1 MLDCQSELKHATRF
15 DVLMDAGSG
24 AQKAGDI
31 LLRAFADT
39 GRYVFI
45 EPVIPAEISP
55 PQRSAP
61 ALSGSII
68 RVADFDLNTIGDDSE
83 LIMAA
88 HEVVLDTRLN
98 HEEASSNVRVLLDM
112 GDQRR
117 NQDAYAAVIDRVEAD
132 GGSVVPI
139 AISAESD
146 AIIRSLGGAGR
157 NMVYVGLL
165 AWVYDLPA
173 VSVETAIR
181 STFSRLREEKLEKN
195 VTLFQQ
201 GYALA
206 ESVIPFRIALASS
219 EPEPGEK
226 VLMNGNTALSL
237 GMIDAG
243 IKFMSGYPITPA
255 SSVMHLLAKELPSYG
270 GTVHQAEDEIAAI
283 GATIGAYFG
292 GTPSVT
298 VTSGPG
304 LSLKQ
309 EFIGYAAMAEIPLIV
324 VDVQRA
330 GPSTGMPTRTEQSDL
345 PATVFGRHGDNVGIV
360 FSVSDTIDCFYAPHL
375 ARYLAE
381 SLRLPVIVMSD
392 FQTANSYKIVA
403 RMATLEM
410 TDVNEIPDSVLAHFG
425 LTRLPAEIPMVKNNL
440 ATPGEP
446 GKMRR
451 VTGLNTDAEGRIS
464 YTAASAHGA
473 HAIRNA
479 KVRLVAEHSCTPVF
493 MGDPDADLLV
503 VGWGSSRGALEEA
516 VGKATAAGLA
526 VAGLHLRVVHPLPAD
541 LAEKVASFSE
551 IITVESAYGDAHKPP
566 PLAMLMRIALGRPVR
581 GGLCQATGR
590 PLAPGA
596 VLHTIEEALA

>member
-1 MLDCQSELKHATRF
+1 
-15 DVLMDAGSG
+15 MDAGSG

-31 LLRAFADT
+31 LLRAFADA
-39 GRYVFI
+39 GMYVFI

-55 PQRSAP
+55 PPRSAP

-68 RVADFDLNTIGDDSE
+68 RVADFDLNTIGNDSE

-88 HEVVLDTRLN
+88 HEVVLDTRLSHDEYSPN
-98 HEEASSNVRVLLDM
+98 LRVLLDV
-112 GDQRR
+112 GDRKR
-117 NQDAYAAVIDRVEAD
+117 NAGAYDAVIARVEAA
-132 GGSVVPI
+132 GGTVVPI
-139 AISAESD
+139 AISAESQ

-165 AWVYDLPA
+165 ACVYDLPIA
-173 VSVETAIR
+173 SVESAIR
-181 STFSRLREEKLEKN
+181 RTFARLSEEKLAKN
-195 VTLFQQ
+195 VALCQD

-206 ESVIPFRIALASS
+206 ESAIPFRIALSSS

-226 VLMNGNTALSL
+226 VLMDGNTALSL

-255 SSVMHLLAKELPSYG
+255 SSIMHLLARELPCHG
-270 GTVHQAEDEIAAI
+270 GIVHQAEDEIAAI

-292 GTPSVT
+292 GTPAVT

-309 EFIGYAAMAEIPLIV
+309 EFIGYAAMAEIPLII

-345 PATVFGRHGDNVGIV
+345 PATVFGRHGDNVAIV

-381 SLRLPVIVMSD
+381 SLRLPVFIMSD

-403 RMATLEM
+403 RMATIEM
-410 TDVNEIPDSVLAHFG
+410 TDAAEIPGHVLAHFG
-425 LTRLPAEIPMVKNNL
+425 LSRLPDAIPMVKDNH
-440 ATPGEP
+440 APPGQP
-446 GKMRR
+446 GAMRR

-464 YTAASAHGA
+464 YTASSAQTA
-473 HAIRNA
+473 HATRNT
-479 KVRLVAEHSCTPVF
+479 KVRIVAEHLRTPAF
-493 MGDPDADLLV
+493 MGAPDADLLV

-516 VGKATAAGLA
+516 IGNATSAGLR

-541 LAEKVASFSE
+541 FAEKLASFSD
-551 IITVESAYGDAHKPP
+551 IMTVESAYGDEHKPA

-581 GGLCQATGR
+581 CGLGQATGR

-596 VLHTIEEALA
+596 VLKTIEEALA

>member
-1 MLDCQSELKHATRF
+1 
-15 DVLMDAGSG
+15 
-24 AQKAGDI
+24 
-31 LLRAFADT
+31 
-39 GRYVFI
+39 
-45 EPVIPAEISP
+45 
-55 PQRSAP
+55 
-61 ALSGSII
+61 
-68 RVADFDLNTIGDDSE
+68 
-83 LIMAA
+83 
-88 HEVVLDTRLN
+88 
-98 HEEASSNVRVLLDM
+98 
-112 GDQRR
+112 
-117 NQDAYAAVIDRVEAD
+117 
-132 GGSVVPI
+132 
-139 AISAESD
+139 
-146 AIIRSLGGAGR
+146 
-157 NMVYVGLL
+157 
-165 AWVYDLPA
+165 
-173 VSVETAIR
+173 
-181 STFSRLREEKLEKN
+181 
-195 VTLFQQ
+195 
-201 GYALA
+201 
-206 ESVIPFRIALASS
+206 
-219 EPEPGEK
+219 
-226 VLMNGNTALSL
+226 
-237 GMIDAG
+237 
-243 IKFMSGYPITPA
+243 
-255 SSVMHLLAKELPSYG
+255 
-270 GTVHQAEDEIAAI
+270 
-283 GATIGAYFG
+283 
-292 GTPSVT
+292 
-298 VTSGPG
+298 
-304 LSLKQ
+304 LKQ
-309 EFIGYAAMAEIPLIV
+309 EFIGYAGMAEIPLIV

-541 LAEKVASFSE
+541 LAEKAASFSE

>member
-1 MLDCQSELKHATRF
+1 
-15 DVLMDAGSG
+15 MDAGSG

-309 EFIGYAAMAEIPLIV
+309 EFIGYAGMAEIPLIV